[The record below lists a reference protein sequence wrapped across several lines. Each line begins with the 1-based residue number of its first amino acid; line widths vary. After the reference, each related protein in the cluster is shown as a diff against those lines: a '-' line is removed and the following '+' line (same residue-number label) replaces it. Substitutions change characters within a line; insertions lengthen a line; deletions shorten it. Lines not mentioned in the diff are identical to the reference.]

1 MSRIR
6 ADDYDAKMTII
17 LNAAASLFAEH
28 GYAGSKME
36 QIAERCNVSKSML
49 YHYFKKKE
57 DVLFTILQEHVKRLI
72 TLIDA
77 HVRTA
82 TFKTKEEFFRGFIKV
97 YLDPSKDTRARHV
110 VALVDMRYLNDE
122 QKRQQ
127 IELERKLLEL
137 VSDVVKK
144 LGGNEDPV
152 ERKAY
157 CMLLLGMLNWV
168 EMWYKPAGKIS
179 PTELYDRVA
188 QLFMSGFLTPYVMQN
203 SVSPSTSA
211 VPAAAP
217 KTRSS
222 RKAASKSPSGNSS
235 AD

>member
-6 ADDYDAKMTII
+6 ADDYDAKMTVI

-28 GYAGSKME
+28 GYTGTKME

-72 TLIDA
+72 LLIDA
-77 HVRTA
+77 HIKTA
-82 TFKTKEEFFRGFIKV
+82 SFKTGEEFFRGFVKV

-122 QKRQQ
+122 QKQQ
-127 IELERKLLEL
+127 QVELERKLLEL
-137 VSDVVKK
+137 VSDALEK
-144 LGGNEDPV
+144 LGGNEDAAQ
-152 ERKAY
+152 RKVY
-157 CMLLLGMLNWV
+157 CMLLIGMLNWI

-179 PTELYDRVA
+179 PAELYDRVA
-188 QLFMSGFLTPYVMQN
+188 QLFMAGYLTPYVMD
-203 SVSPSTSA
+203 SSIAASTSA
-211 VPAAAP
+211 TAATLP

-222 RKAASKSPSGNSS
+222 KKANAK
-235 AD
+235 A